1 MSALVVH
8 LARPE
13 DLVTVAPADLLDDD
27 LARTVSGAEEL
38 LEVLLAR
45 RRPGRLRGDGRDRIV
60 MTLPAADLGGDPDAV
75 AARLA
80 AGLRRWCARRLES
93 VGRDSGLQRRLAVA
107 ALRPGI
113 PLFLV
118 GLLFSTDFLAP
129 EVPAFFQELL
139 GNGVF
144 LVIAWIG
151 LWYPLDSL
159 FFARLPLKRQ
169 RRALE
174 ALQAMAV
181 EVHPR
186 HTAERVVAGDA
197 SGDGG

>member
-1 MSALVVH
+1 MSRAEELVVH
-8 LARPE
+8 LGRPE
-13 DLVTVAPADLLDDD
+13 DLLTVEPTDLFDDD
-27 LARTVSGAEEL
+27 VARTVPGAEEL
-38 LEVLLAR
+38 FEVLLAR
-45 RRPGRLRGDGRDRIV
+45 RRPGRAGGRV
-60 MTLPAADLGGDPDAV
+60 VVTLPAADLGTEPDAV

-80 AGLRRWCARRLES
+80 AGLRRWCTRRLES

-129 EVPAFFQELL
+129 DVPEFFQELL

-174 ALQAMAV
+174 VLRAMPLEA
-181 EVHPR
+181 HPR
-186 HTAERVVAGDA
+186 PSAERVVARDA

>member
-1 MSALVVH
+1 MVVH
-8 LARPE
+8 LGRPE
-13 DLVTVAPADLLDDD
+13 DLVTVEPADLLDDD
-27 LARTVSGAEEL
+27 VARTVSGAEEL
-38 LEVLLAR
+38 FEVLLTQ
-45 RRPGRLRGDGRDRIV
+45 RRPGRGLDRVV
-60 MTLPAADLGGDPDAV
+60 MTLPAVAVGDDADAV

-80 AGLRRWCARRLES
+80 AGLRRWCRRRLES
-93 VGRDSGLQRRLAVA
+93 VGRDWGVQRRLAVA
-107 ALRPGI
+107 ALRPGV

-129 EVPAFFQELL
+129 DVPEFFQNLL

-174 ALQAMAV
+174 ALMAMPV
-181 EVHPR
+181 EVHARPW
-186 HTAERVVAGDA
+186 AERVVAGDA
-197 SGDGG
+197 SGDSG

>member
-1 MSALVVH
+1 MSELVVH
-8 LARPE
+8 LGRPE
-13 DLVTVAPADLLDDD
+13 DLVTVEPTDLFDDD
-27 LARTVSGAEEL
+27 LARTVSGAEEMF
-38 LEVLLAR
+38 EELLAR
-45 RRPGRLRGDGRDRIV
+45 RRPGRLHGRGRDRIV
-60 MTLPAADLGGDPDAV
+60 MTLPAATLGTDPDAV

-80 AGLRRWCARRLES
+80 AALRRWCGRRLES
-93 VGRDSGLQRRLAVA
+93 VGRDAGLQRRLAVA

-129 EVPAFFQELL
+129 DVPEFFQELL

-174 ALQAMAV
+174 AMMAMPV

-186 HTAERVVAGDA
+186 PSAERVVASDA